1 MTEIRGLLI
10 RVRSRVLRQSG
21 LVWATNGAVVTTV
34 AGLVFEAVSRRWPVD
49 PAWPVLAACALA
61 GIAVALAGWLR
72 GWPSWAEIA
81 QLADLRL
88 GGQERLVTALEFA
101 AVDGSLPLRQRADAT
116 AFARRADLSGLRPVR
131 PPTKM
136 LAVAAAAAL
145 AAGVLAILPNPAV
158 AQLRQHRADVA
169 AQEKTARAVESLAN
183 QAVGQA
189 RPGEDPAKR
198 AALVKELQKAAAAAR
213 NAPDPQSAVAALSQ
227 AQQNLAQLRDPNLG
241 SKQDAASQA
250 GSALQQNPQA
260 AKAGSALAQGDLKTG
275 SQELK
280 NLAQQVPNMS
290 QQQQQQLASSLDQ
303 AADAS
308 KGDQKLS
315 QSLRNA
321 ASALRSGDTKAAQQA
336 LQSAAQEA
344 QATSAAQDFQGDLN
358 QASNGLQQAKQAAA
372 QQAAADQGQQGQQ
385 GQGQQGQQG
394 QGQQQ
399 GPGQQGQGQQGQG
412 QQGQG
417 QGQRGQGQG
426 QQGQGNGQGQQG
438 QGNGSGGQ
446 GGGTKP
452 AGSSE
457 TIYVPGQAQ
466 DTGQSGQPSGSG
478 QGNPNDLVPYN
489 SVLSQYRD
497 QAMNQVNRADIPDQ
511 ERQLV
516 QQYFSNLGQ

>member
-1 MTEIRGLLI
+1 MTEIRRLLVQ
-10 RVRSRVLRQSG
+10 VRARVLRQSG
-21 LVWATNGAVVTTV
+21 LVWATNGAVVTAV

-49 PAWPVLAACALA
+49 PAWPLLA
-61 GIAVALAGWLR
+61 GCAIAGLAVAVAGWLR

-81 QLADLRL
+81 QLADRRL
-88 GGQERLVTALEFA
+88 GGKERLVTALEFA
-101 AVDGSLPLRQRADAT
+101 AVDGSLALRQRADAN
-116 AFARRADLSGLRPVR
+116 AFARRADLSGLRPIR
-131 PPTKM
+131 PPAKV

-145 AAGVLAILPNPAV
+145 AAVVLALMPNPAV
-158 AQLRQHRADVA
+158 AQLRQQRADVA
-169 AQEKTARAVESLAN
+169 AQEKTARAVEALAN
-183 QAVGQA
+183 QAAGQA

-198 AALVKELQKAAAAAR
+198 AALVKELQKAAAAAK
-213 NAPDPQSAVAALSQ
+213 NAHDPQSAVAALSQ

-250 GSALQQNPQA
+250 GQALQQNPQA
-260 AKAGSALAQGDLKTG
+260 AKAGSALAHGDLKTG

-280 NLAQQVPNMS
+280 NLAQQVPSMS
-290 QQQQQQLASSLDQ
+290 QQEQQQLANSLDQ

-308 KGDQKLS
+308 KADQKLS
-315 QSLRNA
+315 QSLRA
-321 ASALRSGDTKAAQQA
+321 AAGALRGGDTKAAQQA
-336 LQSAAQEA
+336 LQSAAREA
-344 QATSAAQDFQGDLN
+344 QATSAAQDFQGDVN

-372 QQAAADQGQQGQQ
+372 QQAAADQGQQS
-385 GQGQQGQQG
+385 
-394 QGQQQ
+394 
-399 GPGQQGQGQQGQG
+399 QGQG

-417 QGQRGQGQG
+417 QGQQQAQGQQGQQGRGQQGQQGQGQQGQQGQGQG

-438 QGNGSGGQ
+438 QGSGSGGQ

-457 TIYVPGQAQ
+457 TVYVPGQAQ
-466 DTGQSGQPSGSG
+466 DTGQGGQPSGSG
-478 QGNPNDLVPYN
+478 QGNPNDLVPYS